1 MNPLQCSRCR
11 KLVSTPDELLQHASE
26 KHAVG
31 QSNFPCNDCRLTGFT
46 TEQALI
52 RHRQNCWGPSWNT
65 DWHKVRGNKS
75 PLRNG
80 KPQVND
86 KKRSSVPTER
96 PPPKVSEGA
105 TSSGRKDEKSKV
117 LRSPISP
124 TSPKTLSQPA
134 RRNSSGLRTR
144 QPNVDGLHDAAASPG
159 GKKAVNQKKL
169 NSTASPPLKSSSV
182 TPNPS
187 RRRSRSKLS
196 PSEVPPLSPPSKSPP
211 PKLLLRRSENL
222 SYTVEDVSEDTS
234 TVGRPRSRST
244 LPQGDKKIR
253 KLSSLA
259 HPPVQSKRTSVALS
273 SSPVSKS
280 SKKPGIKETRTSTA
294 SQQSNGSLLQLRRR
308 SSPNAGSAAS
318 PEPAKPRVSQR
329 ISTPRLEP
337 EGDGNDTH
345 GATADVSNGVRDPP
359 LHPPVTQPEGQ
370 RVGGVKPPVGDDSP
384 IQKRLDS
391 TESHSQVADKE
402 VFAATSSRSRD
413 GKLATLRRRTSSKT
427 TVAALRKRPSGKPTP
442 SANETPAMSPVVS
455 DTPVSKVTAPAD
467 LSADS
472 VTGGVKESPRDLA
485 RLSDAPE
492 TAVGVNSHVDTTKS
506 VELPPSLK
514 SHCPTDSLLEP
525 ATSTQP
531 VLNTSSLCSETAQL
545 PVSPQELASLPEVEP
560 DIQSTK
566 LTPEEGDPAV
576 PNGSVTPHLESK
588 DSVGIPSVQDLPSD
602 CSCPDKS
609 SLAAEPS
616 LKGVDSDT
624 NLDFSARTENS
635 SGQTRVSSSD
645 GGLPKLHI
653 DEDHVAVSS
662 VSKVHKGSPSHS
674 AKPPQLPTSAELGDL
689 VSPLVPTQSPH
700 SACSTP
706 DAIVA
711 LPAESSGS
719 NAAIRADSTEL
730 RDPDFKVATSPVP
743 DESNTG
749 TASPIFGL
757 SVVDEKSV
765 SPGKDE
771 SALPVDESRSHSPR
785 TDCPQTHQIDPVRVQ
800 TTALEQEA
808 PGAMDAHQKEITDAV
823 APTVLT
829 VPKSES
835 KSCGDVVKSSLTETA
850 CLSNGEPK
858 ALEYPKNHT
867 GGTKAVKVKAAV
879 ERHATPLKKLAAL
892 KNGLVASPAK
902 TISATSQPTN
912 GGQSTQKKA
921 VEAGRET
928 GIKSSVASSTGEVT
942 LIDWDSFIAL
952 PVRKPH
958 TTSGGPPPPSKQASK
973 STTPNPER
981 QHRNQSEGANGR
993 PSVPSATT
1001 TTTNDRRRPAS
1012 PSGDSGHS
1020 DTSTPRHRAR
1030 KRLKLAHVEAGRLS
1044 DRAEESLQSPSLS
1057 KGSKKSAKGCASSWS
1072 SRADSLAGD
1081 EGGSVSQAD
1090 SSVATVPGDQKI
1102 PSSTHDDETVSSSP
1116 LSSDSEQNPTEGR
1129 ARPFLRSSAL
1139 FNGAARALFGSS
1151 SRATTPDTASTLP
1164 ETQPAPPEK
1173 VRAEENAAEK
1183 RLPPSCP
1190 TPDKSESSGLDTPA
1204 KPSVSTVIKKQSRF
1218 LVDRKSINATASPP
1232 VNRCQDSDETLRCQ
1246 ACGLLTS
1253 RRCALQMH
1261 VKRRHPELYVPMGAV
1276 ARAALKLAATGSR
1289 PPPRSGRPQKR
1300 KRASLSQV
1308 IWRCPGCYPFTQ
1320 TFPSALELLSHLPH
1334 CRRNAG
1340 SRASGGHHGSAG
1352 VKWSPWPEPLSLPGT
1367 GFGCCI
1373 CGLLFASASRLDRH
1387 RRASHD
1393 SKRKARIGV
1402 TGVGSD
1408 AFIL

>member
-1 MNPLQCSRCR
+1 
-11 KLVSTPDELLQHASE
+11 
-26 KHAVG
+26 
-31 QSNFPCNDCRLTGFT
+31 
-46 TEQALI
+46 
-52 RHRQNCWGPSWNT
+52 
-65 DWHKVRGNKS
+65 
-75 PLRNG
+75 
-80 KPQVND
+80 
-86 KKRSSVPTER
+86 
-96 PPPKVSEGA
+96 
-105 TSSGRKDEKSKV
+105 
-117 LRSPISP
+117 
-124 TSPKTLSQPA
+124 
-134 RRNSSGLRTR
+134 
-144 QPNVDGLHDAAASPG
+144 
-159 GKKAVNQKKL
+159 
-169 NSTASPPLKSSSV
+169 
-182 TPNPS
+182 
-187 RRRSRSKLS
+187 
-196 PSEVPPLSPPSKSPP
+196 
-211 PKLLLRRSENL
+211 
-222 SYTVEDVSEDTS
+222 DVSEDTS

-294 SQQSNGSLLQLRRR
+294 SQKSNGSLLQLRRR
-308 SSPNAGSAAS
+308 SSPKVGSAAS
-318 PEPAKPRVSQR
+318 PEPAKPRVSQGV
-329 ISTPRLEP
+329 STSRLES
-337 EGDGNDTH
+337 EVDGNDTH
-345 GATADVSNGVRDPP
+345 GATADVSNGFGDPP
-359 LHPPVTQPEGQ
+359 LHPPVTQPESQ

-384 IQKRLDS
+384 IQKRFDS
-391 TESHSQVADKE
+391 TESHSHVAHQE
-402 VFAATSSRSRD
+402 LAATSNPSRD

-427 TVAALRKRPSGKPTP
+427 TVAALRKRPSVKPTP
-442 SANETPAMSPVVS
+442 SANETPAMSPVAS
-455 DTPVSKVTAPAD
+455 GASVSKVTAPAD
-467 LSADS
+467 VSADS

-485 RLSDAPE
+485 RPSDAPQ
-492 TAVGVNSHVDTTKS
+492 TAVGINSHVDTTKS

-566 LTPEEGDPAV
+566 LTPEEGDLAV

-588 DSVGIPSVQDLPSD
+588 DSVGIPSVQDVTSD
-602 CSCPDKS
+602 CSYPDKS

-616 LKGVDSDT
+616 LNGVDSDT
-624 NLDFSARTENS
+624 NLDSSACTENS

-706 DAIVA
+706 DAIFA

-829 VPKSES
+829 VPKPES
-835 KSCGDVVKSSLTETA
+835 KSCGDVVKTSLTETA

-867 GGTKAVKVKAAV
+867 GGTKAVQVKAAV
-879 ERHATPLKKLAAL
+879 ERHGTPLKKLAAL

-921 VEAGRET
+921 LEAGREI
-928 GIKSSVASSTGEVT
+928 GSKASAASSTGEVT

-958 TTSGGPPPPSKQASK
+958 TTSGGPPPPSKQVSK
-973 STTPNPER
+973 STTPKPER
-981 QHRNQSEGANGR
+981 QHRNPAEDANGR

-1001 TTTNDRRRPAS
+1001 STNDRRRPAS

-1020 DTSTPRHRAR
+1020 DTSTPRHRVR
-1030 KRLKLAHVEAGRLS
+1030 KRLKLALVES
-1044 DRAEESLQSPSLS
+1044 DRV
-1057 KGSKKSAKGCASSWS
+1057 C
-1072 SRADSLAGD
+1072 
-1081 EGGSVSQAD
+1081 
-1090 SSVATVPGDQKI
+1090 T
-1102 PSSTHDDETVSSSP
+1102 
-1116 LSSDSEQNPTEGR
+1116 
-1129 ARPFLRSSAL
+1129 
-1139 FNGAARALFGSS
+1139 
-1151 SRATTPDTASTLP
+1151 
-1164 ETQPAPPEK
+1164 
-1173 VRAEENAAEK
+1173 
-1183 RLPPSCP
+1183 
-1190 TPDKSESSGLDTPA
+1190 
-1204 KPSVSTVIKKQSRF
+1204 
-1218 LVDRKSINATASPP
+1218 
-1232 VNRCQDSDETLRCQ
+1232 
-1246 ACGLLTS
+1246 
-1253 RRCALQMH
+1253 RR
-1261 VKRRHPELYVPMGAV
+1261 V
-1276 ARAALKLAATGSR
+1276 
-1289 PPPRSGRPQKR
+1289 
-1300 KRASLSQV
+1300 
-1308 IWRCPGCYPFTQ
+1308 
-1320 TFPSALELLSHLPH
+1320 
-1334 CRRNAG
+1334 
-1340 SRASGGHHGSAG
+1340 
-1352 VKWSPWPEPLSLPGT
+1352 
-1367 GFGCCI
+1367 
-1373 CGLLFASASRLDRH
+1373 
-1387 RRASHD
+1387 
-1393 SKRKARIGV
+1393 
-1402 TGVGSD
+1402 
-1408 AFIL
+1408 